1 MRRRTLLTG
10 TAATAAAAANLLP
23 SGGFAQAKTQ
33 TINMQLGWLASNN
46 NIGEV
51 VASQLGY
58 FEEEKLNVV
67 IQPGGPSIDGVA
79 IVASGRCE
87 IGQVSSSPSLML
99 AASQKIPVKCFATGL
114 QQHPYTFFSLEKK
127 PIRTPKDM
135 VGKKIGIQATG
146 KILLTAL
153 LKKHNIP
160 EKDVEVVVIGSD
172 FAPLLTGQTDAVTGW
187 LTSTTAIKGLGQPPV
202 TLRLWDAGVQLYAL
216 PLYATRD
223 TLEKKAP
230 MVAGFLKAMS
240 KGYAFAQKEPE
251 KAADLL
257 VKAYPNFKRDDELE
271 GLKVLLKFAFNANTK
286 ANGWGAFDPKVWQ
299 DQITL
304 YDELK
309 QFHRRRAQ
317 ARRRHHDLD
326 SRRHQGRAPEN
337 RMIRNARLPDG
348 SRHDIEIKDGRIA
361 ALRPPTDSEPGV
373 LLLPP
378 LVDGHIHLDKT
389 LLGLPWVPNQAA
401 GNTVAD
407 RIAAERKVRS
417 ARTVSETETG
427 ANLVKQVVAS
437 GTLHMRSHV
446 DIDTSSASRTSRPCW
461 RSASASAISSA
472 SRSSP
477 SRKAASPA
485 RPAPPRC
492 STRQSPKAPTWWA
505 GSIRSAST
513 ATSTAISTRS
523 SASPKARRRHRRP
536 PARRRRRR
544 HRPDAGDR
552 RAHARD
558 RAQGQGRDQPR
569 LCAGLGADRPCGA
582 HRRHARRRRHRH
594 HESRAGRRHHPAIA
608 SPASAWR
615 RGVRRLRQ
623 YPSARARL
631 KDYGIRIGGPADFVC
646 GRGRDLGRSRRRRP
660 HRKWV
665 MKAGR
670 IVAGMVVVTAP

>member
-1 MRRRTLLTG
+1 MRRRTVLTG
-10 TAATAAAAANLLP
+10 AAATAAAAANLLP

-51 VASQLGY
+51 VAKQLGY
-58 FEEEKLNVV
+58 FEEEKLSVA

-87 IGQVSSSPSLML
+87 VGQVSSSPSLML

-114 QQHPYTFFSLEKK
+114 QQHPYTFFSLDKK
-127 PIRTPKDM
+127 PIRTAKDM

-286 ANGWGAFDPKVWQ
+286 TNGWGAFDPKVWQ

-309 QFHRRRAQ
+309 QFTAG
-317 ARRRHHDLD
+317 APKLD
-326 SRRHQGRAPEN
+326 DVITTSILDAT
-337 RMIRNARLPDG
+337 
-348 SRHDIEIKDGRIA
+348 KD
-361 ALRPPTDSEPGV
+361 
-373 LLLPP
+373 
-378 LVDGHIHLDKT
+378 
-389 LLGLPWVPNQAA
+389 
-401 GNTVAD
+401 
-407 RIAAERKVRS
+407 
-417 ARTVSETETG
+417 
-427 ANLVKQVVAS
+427 
-437 GTLHMRSHV
+437 
-446 DIDTSSASRTSRPCW
+446 
-461 RSASASAISSA
+461 
-472 SRSSP
+472 
-477 SRKAASPA
+477 A
-485 RPAPPRC
+485 RP
-492 STRQSPKAPTWWA
+492 
-505 GSIRSAST
+505 
-513 ATSTAISTRS
+513 
-523 SASPKARRRHRRP
+523 
-536 PARRRRRR
+536 
-544 HRPDAGDR
+544 
-552 RAHARD
+552 
-558 RAQGQGRDQPR
+558 
-569 LCAGLGADRPCGA
+569 
-582 HRRHARRRRHRH
+582 
-594 HESRAGRRHHPAIA
+594 
-608 SPASAWR
+608 
-615 RGVRRLRQ
+615 
-623 YPSARARL
+623 
-631 KDYGIRIGGPADFVC
+631 RIG
-646 GRGRDLGRSRRRRP
+646 
-660 HRKWV
+660 
-665 MKAGR
+665 
-670 IVAGMVVVTAP
+670 